1 MANTHIGMEV
11 FILKQCMDNKSN
23 ITVRSAVPEDAAA
36 LLKIYAP
43 YVKERLLR
51 LSMMYPMFR
60 NSGKECAIP

>member
-36 LLKIYAP
+36 LLTLLMLKT
-43 YVKERLLR
+43 RLLR